1 MEKEKKEFKAESK
14 RLLEMMINSIYTHK
28 EIFLRELIS
37 NASDAIDKLYFKS
50 LTDDTINLKKDDFF
64 IQIRSN
70 KEDRTITISD
80 NGIGMDNVDL
90 ENNLGVIAKSGS
102 LAFKSENGEESKKD
116 VDIIGQF
123 GVGFYSAF
131 MVSKLVTVTSKAY
144 GSEQA
149 YKWQSEG
156 VDGYTIEPCEKSTTG
171 TDIVLTLK
179 DDTEDE
185 KYSEYLDCEKLEEL
199 IKKYSDYIRFPIKLE
214 KVITEKNDKDE
225 EETIVENNIVNSM
238 VPIWK
243 KNKSELTDEDYNKF
257 YHSKF
262 MDFDDP
268 IIHMHIKTEGLA
280 TYNAV
285 LYIPKRPEYDYYTKD
300 FEKGLQLYSNGVLIM
315 DKCPDL
321 IPDHFSFVRGIVDSE
336 DLSLNISREMLQ
348 HDRQVKII
356 SRNIEKT
363 IKNELTK
370 LMETDREKYEL
381 FFKEFGIQLKAG
393 IQGSFDS
400 DIRDTLKDL
409 LIFYSLKQDKYIT
422 FKEYCDNMAPEQEYI
437 FYATGESI
445 SKIKQLP
452 QADLVKEKGFDILC
466 CDQNIDEFCLRVLFN
481 YNGKLF
487 KSIADNDLGLQSKEE
502 LEEIKTKSEEN
513 KDLFSFMND
522 VLKGKVVEV
531 RLSTRLKEHPVCLT
545 AKGQISIDME
555 KVLTSMPNQPQVN
568 AEKIL
573 EINPNHNVFQSLKD
587 AFNDGDKDKVTKY
600 TKLLYSQALLIEGLF
615 VENPVE
621 FSNQICDLMI

>member
-1 MEKEKKEFKAESK
+1 MEKKEFKAESK
-14 RLLEMMINSIYTHK
+14 RLLDLMINSIYTHK

-50 LTDDTINLKKDDFF
+50 LTDDTINIKKDDFF
-64 IQIRSN
+64 IQVRSN

-80 NGIGMDNVDL
+80 NGIGMNDTDL

-102 LAFKSENGEESKKD
+102 LAFKSENGQDANND

-131 MVSKLVTVTSKAY
+131 MVAKLVTVTSKAY

-149 YKWQSEG
+149 YRWQSEG

-171 TDIVLTLK
+171 TEIVLTLK
-179 DDTEDE
+179 DDTDDE
-185 KYSEYLDCEKLEEL
+185 RYSEYLETYRLESL

-214 KVITEKNDKDE
+214 KITTQKNDKDE
-225 EETIVENNIVNSM
+225 EETIVENDTVNSM

-268 IIHMHIKTEGLA
+268 TAYMHIKTEGLA
-280 TYNAV
+280 TYNAI

-321 IPDHFSFVRGIVDSE
+321 LPDYFSFVRGIVDSE

-356 SRNIEKT
+356 SKNIEKT
-363 IKNELTK
+363 IKNELAK
-370 LMETDREKYEL
+370 LLETDREKYET

-393 IQGSFDS
+393 IQGSYDS
-400 DIRDTLKDL
+400 STKDNLKDL

-422 FKEYCDNMAPEQEYI
+422 LKEYRDNMTSEQEYI
-437 FYATGESI
+437 FYATGENI
-445 SKIKQLP
+445 TKIKQLP
-452 QADLVKEKGFDILC
+452 QADLVKDKGFDILC
-466 CDQNIDEFCLRVLFN
+466 CDQSIDEFCLKSLMN
-481 YNGKLF
+481 YDGKQF
-487 KSIADNDLGLQSKEE
+487 KSISDNDLDLQSKEE
-502 LEEIKTKSEEN
+502 LEEIKNKSEEN
-513 KDLFSFMND
+513 KDLFTFMGE

-531 RLSTRLKEHPVCLT
+531 KLSTRLKEHPVCLT

-555 KVLTSMPNQPQVN
+555 KVLTAMPNQPPIN
-568 AEKIL
+568 AEKVL
-573 EINPNHNVFQSLKD
+573 EINPNHSVFQSLKD
-587 AFNDGDKDKVTKY
+587 AFANDDKDKVTKY
-600 TKLLYSQALLIEGLF
+600 TKLLYSQALLIEGLN